1 MNTGKIV
8 VHLLFILMYY
18 NESRYLFK
26 SVFMRILVV
35 DDDRR
40 LCNIVKRGLVEEAH
54 TVDVA
59 YDGEEGGYLAEV
71 NPYDLIILDVMMPKK
86 DGIEVCR
93 ELRSKNINIPI
104 MMLTARD
111 TVEDRVKGLDS
122 GADDYVVKPF
132 AFSELLARVRALLRR
147 EGALK
152 SSEITVGELI
162 LDTRTRELRKGK
174 KIIELTTKEYT
185 ILEYLMRHPNMVVT
199 RTMIEEHAWDYDF
212 DSLSNV
218 VDVYIR
224 RLRRKMEDRGEENV
238 IQTVRGAGYR
248 LKGS

>member
-1 MNTGKIV
+1 
-8 VHLLFILMYY
+8 
-18 NESRYLFK
+18 
-26 SVFMRILVV
+26 MRILVV

-71 NPYDLIILDVMMPKK
+71 NPYDLIILDIMMPKK

-104 MMLTARD
+104 MMLTAKD
-111 TVEDRVKGLDS
+111 AVEDRVKGLDS

-147 EGALK
+147 EGPLK
-152 SSEITVGELI
+152 SSEITVGELV

-185 ILEYLMRHPNMVVT
+185 ILEYLMRHSNMVVT

-212 DSLSNV
+212 NSISNL

-224 RLRRKMEDRGEENV
+224 RLRRKIGDGEKGNV

-248 LKGS
+248 LRAQ